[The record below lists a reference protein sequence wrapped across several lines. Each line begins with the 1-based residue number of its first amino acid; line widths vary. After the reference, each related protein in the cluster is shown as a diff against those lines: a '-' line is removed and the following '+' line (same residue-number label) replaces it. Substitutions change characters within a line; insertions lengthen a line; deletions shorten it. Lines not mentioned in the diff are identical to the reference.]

1 MQATIEKLVPGGQ
14 GLATLENGKKA
25 FIWNALPSETVEF
38 EITKDKHSYCEGIAT
53 KILQSVDERIE
64 PRDECYLATSPW
76 QIIDWETELAA
87 KSQLVEECFS
97 QNHLYPLVEAT
108 KTDEKEF
115 FYRNKMEYSLY
126 WSHEDNQIHLAFHT
140 RGTHRKQPITQ
151 SSLERPE
158 IFTAAQAIVDK
169 LNAEH
174 AEARTYQSLL
184 MRCDQQGKTSGD
196 LFANGKSHP
205 EMPIL
210 TDKLCGYQYNY
221 SPNGF
226 FQINL
231 PVYEMVLNEIKPLIT
246 TDKVLD
252 LYAGVGSIGLSVAR
266 DKDLTLVEVNGA
278 AFAEMQNNAAG
289 TDAKCV
295 LAKSEDVTE
304 YITPD
309 CTVILDPP
317 RAGCDAKL
325 IERLLEVQPTTVI
338 YLSCNPITQAR
349 DIAMLKEKYNIERLQ
364 PYNFFPRTPHIEN
377 LAILRKVWY
386 NI

>member
-1 MQATIEKLVPGGQ
+1 
-14 GLATLENGKKA
+14 
-25 FIWNALPSETVEF
+25 
-38 EITKDKHSYCEGIAT
+38 
-53 KILQSVDERIE
+53 
-64 PRDECYLATSPW
+64 
-76 QIIDWETELAA
+76 
-87 KSQLVEECFS
+87 
-97 QNHLYPLVEAT
+97 
-108 KTDEKEF
+108 
-115 FYRNKMEYSLY
+115 
-126 WSHEDNQIHLAFHT
+126 
-140 RGTHRKQPITQ
+140 
-151 SSLERPE
+151 
-158 IFTAAQAIVDK
+158 
-169 LNAEH
+169 
-174 AEARTYQSLL
+174 

-278 AFAEMQNNAAG
+278 AFAEMQNNAAD
-289 TDAKCV
+289 TDAKCI

-309 CTVILDPP
+309 YTVILDPP

-325 IERLLEVQPTTVI
+325 IERLLEVQPATVI

-364 PYNFFPRTPHIEN
+364 PYNFFPHTPHIEN
-377 LAILRKVWY
+377 LAILRKV
-386 NI
+386 

>member
-1 MQATIEKLVPGGQ
+1 MQARIEKFIPGGQ
-14 GLATLENGKKA
+14 ALATLDDGKKA
-25 FIWNALPSETVEF
+25 FIWGALPGELVEF
-38 EITKDKHSYCEGIAT
+38 EIAKNKKSYCEGIAT
-53 KILQSVDERIE
+53 KIIESAPERAI
-64 PRDECYLATSPW
+64 PQDDCFLATSPW
-76 QIIDWETELAA
+76 QIVNYEEELKQ
-87 KSQLVEECFS
+87 KSLLVKECFL
-97 QNHLYPLVEAT
+97 QQHLDLDVLPT
-108 KTDEKEF
+108 ITDGMDYH
-115 FYRNKMEYSLY
+115 YRNKMEYSLY

-158 IFTAAQAIVDK
+158 IFAAARTIVDK
-169 LNAEH
+169 LNAER

-184 MRCDQQGKTSGD
+184 MRCDQRGNTSGD
-196 LFANGKSHP
+196 LFVNGKSHP

-210 TDKLCGYQYNY
+210 ADKLCGYQYNY

-246 TDKVLD
+246 TNKVLD

-289 TDAKCV
+289 TDARCI

-304 YITPD
+304 YVTPD

-317 RAGCDAKL
+317 RAGCDTKL

-349 DIAMLKEKYNIERLQ
+349 DIAMLQDKYRIEKLQ

-377 LAILRKVWY
+377 LAILRKV
-386 NI
+386 

>member
-1 MQATIEKLVPGGQ
+1 MQAKIEKLVPGGQ

-25 FIWNALPSETVEF
+25 FIWNALPSEIVDF
-38 EITKDKHSYCEGIAT
+38 DITKDKHSYCEGIAT
-53 KILQSVDERIE
+53 RAINPAPERIE
-64 PRDECYLATSPW
+64 PKDNCYLATSPW
-76 QIIDWETELAA
+76 QILDWQTELNT
-87 KSQLVEECFS
+87 KSALVKECFA
-97 QNHLYPLVEAT
+97 QQHLDVAIEPT
-108 KTDEKEF
+108 ITDGKEF

-140 RGTHRKQPITQ
+140 RGTHRKQPITH

-158 IFTAAQAIVDK
+158 IFAAAQKIIDQ

-184 MRCDQQGKTSGD
+184 MRCDQRGNTSGD
-196 LFANGKSHP
+196 LFTNGKSHP
-205 EMPIL
+205 QMPPL
-210 TDKLCGYQYNY
+210 HDTLCGYNYTY

-231 PVYEMVLNEIKPLIT
+231 PVYERVLKDIQPHIT
-246 TDKVLD
+246 TQKVLD

-266 DKDLTLVEVNGA
+266 DKNLTLVEVNGA
-278 AFAEMQNNAAG
+278 AFVEMQNNATG
-289 TDAKCV
+289 TSAKCV
-295 LAKSEDVTE
+295 LAKSEDVTDF
-304 YITPD
+304 ITPD

-325 IERLLEVQPTTVI
+325 VEQLNAVQPTTII

-349 DIAMLKEKYNIERLQ
+349 DIAMLQNKYVIERLQ

-377 LAILRKVWY
+377 LAILQKR
-386 NI
+386 

>member
-14 GLATLENGKKA
+14 GLATLEYGKKA

-53 KILQSVDERIE
+53 KILQSVDERIA

-76 QIIDWETELAA
+76 QIIDWETELIA
-87 KSQLVEECFS
+87 KSQLVEECFA
-97 QNHLYPLVEAT
+97 QNHLHTPVEPT
-108 KTDEKEF
+108 QTDEKEF

-158 IFTAAQAIVDK
+158 IFAAARTIVDK
-169 LNAEH
+169 LNAER

-184 MRCDQQGKTSGD
+184 MRCDQRGNTSGD
-196 LFANGKSHP
+196 LFVNGKSHP

-210 TDKLCGYQYNY
+210 ADKLCGYQYNY

-246 TDKVLD
+246 TNKVLD

-289 TDAKCV
+289 TDARCI

-304 YITPD
+304 YVTPD

-317 RAGCDAKL
+317 RAGCDTKL

-349 DIAMLKEKYNIERLQ
+349 DIAMLQDKYRIEKLQ

-377 LAILRKVWY
+377 LAILRKV
-386 NI
+386 